1 MKTNI
6 SALMNLISEEERC
19 INSRIYIIKDLS
31 INTTVE
37 ELDGR
42 VNVIEDNKETFDLE
56 LKELEK
62 NISRLS
68 QTSKTYSFDEK
79 AIESI
84 EKETNI
90 NFSNEQKKSFDSLK
104 TSGIKIIT
112 GGPGCGKTTTIDGLI
127 HYIKEVYK
135 EDVRTDRLSC
145 RWSVCYGKK
154 EY

>member
-62 NISRLS
+62 KHFKI
-68 QTSKTYSFDEK
+68 
-79 AIESI
+79 
-84 EKETNI
+84 
-90 NFSNEQKKSFDSLK
+90 
-104 TSGIKIIT
+104 IKI
-112 GGPGCGKTTTIDGLI
+112 K
-127 HYIKEVYK
+127 
-135 EDVRTDRLSC
+135 
-145 RWSVCYGKK
+145 SVAI
-154 EY
+154 